1 MHDLA
6 VREGRRKLLEGP
18 ADGGDSFQN
27 SWVRQ
32 DRNVVF
38 SEIDAGLEHSDQL
51 NQPLFHWLQAL
62 GQSAFELLGGD
73 LRLVKRLGVDQIADR
88 FGLGEID
95 AAMEEGAHGE
105 LSGLGETCSGRNA
118 QLDDVPEHDRRSVG
132 GDLDD
137 VVGGIGMGLGEVSDH
152 DFVDANRVSSFQVP
166 VFGVCGTRN
175 RKLDTGKSCSAR
187 FDEFPEDCS
196 SWLKTVFEPQ

>member
-6 VREGRRKLLEGP
+6 VREGRGQLREGL
-18 ADGGDSFQN
+18 ADGADSFKN

-32 DRNVVF
+32 DRDVVF
-38 SEIDAGLEHSDQL
+38 SEIDARLEHSDQV

-62 GQSAFELLGGD
+62 GQSALELLGGD

-105 LSGLGETCSGRNA
+105 LSGLGET
-118 QLDDVPEHDRRSVG
+118 
-132 GDLDD
+132 
-137 VVGGIGMGLGEVSDH
+137 
-152 DFVDANRVSSFQVP
+152 
-166 VFGVCGTRN
+166 
-175 RKLDTGKSCSAR
+175 
-187 FDEFPEDCS
+187 
-196 SWLKTVFEPQ
+196 